1 MAYRWGN
8 NGNSD
13 RLFLGAPKSLQM
25 VTARCLLLGRKA
37 MTNID
42 SVLKTRDI
50 TLPTKICIV
59 KAMFFSSSHIWVWE
73 LDHNEDWVLK
83 NLCFWTGV
91 LEKVLESLLECKET
105 KPVNHKGNQSWIF
118 IERTE
123 AEAPK
128 LWPSDVKSQL
138 IRKDPDAGKD
148 WSQEE
153 KGTTENKMVGWHH
166 QLNANEFEQALQGNL
181 ECCSPWGCKESD
193 MTTWLK
199 NNNKYI

>member
-1 MAYRWGN
+1 
-8 NGNSD
+8 
-13 RLFLGAPKSLQM
+13 
-25 VTARCLLLGRKA
+25 
-37 MTNID
+37 MTNLD
-42 SVLKTRDI
+42 SALKSRDI

-148 WSQEE
+148 WRQGE